1 MEIISLSVDEETL
14 EKIEEIQEKGAFNG
28 RSELL
33 RKAIENLH
41 HEVGDNDNL
50 EGHLNA
56 VVVSRHPHQEEQGIA
71 EISHGHDNVI
81 TTQLHSKLDN
91 DKCLEIFHTDG
102 PAKEVIEFFN
112 ELEGSKHTESVSILP
127 QTRNKT

>member
-1 MEIISLSVDEETL
+1 MEIISLSVDEETI
-14 EKIEEIQEKGAFNG
+14 ENIEEIQQKSAFNG

-41 HEVGDNDNL
+41 QEVSDKDRL

-56 VVVSRHPHQEEQGIA
+56 VIVSRHLHEEEQGIA
-71 EISHGHDNVI
+71 EISHRHDSVI

-91 DKCLEIFHTDG
+91 QKCLEIFHTDG
-102 PAKEVIEFFN
+102 PAKKVIEFFN
-112 ELEGSKHTESVSILP
+112 DLEGSKHTESVNILP
-127 QTRNKT
+127 QNQN

>member
-14 EKIEEIQEKGAFNG
+14 NKIEEIQQKGAFNG

-41 HEVGDNDNL
+41 HEVADNDNL
-50 EGHLNA
+50 EGYLNA
-56 VVVSRHPHQEEQGIA
+56 VVVSRHPHQEENGIA
-71 EISHGHDNVI
+71 EISHKHDNVI

-91 DKCLEIFHTDG
+91 EKCLEIFHTDG
-102 PAKEVIEFFN
+102 SAKEVIAFFN
-112 ELEGSKHTESVSILP
+112 ELEGSKYTESVSILP
-127 QTRNKT
+127 QARNKT

>member
-1 MEIISLSVDEETL
+1 MEIISLSMDEETL
-14 EKIEEIQEKGAFNG
+14 EKIEEIKQNSAFNG
-28 RSELL
+28 RSELF

-41 HEVGDNDNL
+41 KEIAENDNL

-71 EISHGHDNVI
+71 EISHRHDNVI

-91 DKCLEIFHTDG
+91 DKCLEIFHTDS
-102 PAKEVIEFFN
+102 PAKEVIDFFN
-112 ELEGSKHTESVSILP
+112 DLEGSKHTESVSILP
-127 QTRNKT
+127 QNR